1 MRVVLVRHGQ
11 TEMNAHGVYRGRIN
25 VSLSARGIEEAR
37 AMGRVL
43 EKAQLDLIYSSPLN
57 RAIETAR
64 EIASFHPGIAVETAE
79 EFTDMNFGKWQ
90 GLSVPEVEMRFPE
103 SYRIW
108 VRRPDQ
114 ADIACGE
121 NLRVVRKRA
130 LAGLKRIVS
139 LRPEATVVV
148 VSHGVVNKVLLCALL
163 GAPVG
168 AFWHV
173 KQDNGALNLLEY
185 SSLGAKVFL
194 MNYVC
199 HLASI
204 PRRISDMDHSST
216 PVGPTTDDE
225 RQYDT

>member
-43 EKAQLDLIYSSPLN
+43 ETAQLDLIYSSPLN

-64 EIASFHPGIAVETAE
+64 EIASFHPGIGVETAE

-103 SYRIW
+103 AYRIW

-114 ADIACGE
+114 AEIACGE

-130 LAGLKRIVS
+130 LAGLKRIAVS
-139 LRPEATVVV
+139 PSGSNRCRGFTWGSEQSSSVRAPWRA
-148 VSHGVVNKVLLCALL
+148 SQRLLACKT
-163 GAPVG
+163 G
-168 AFWHV
+168 
-173 KQDNGALNLLEY
+173 
-185 SSLGAKVFL
+185 
-194 MNYVC
+194 
-199 HLASI
+199 
-204 PRRISDMDHSST
+204 
-216 PVGPTTDDE
+216 
-225 RQYDT
+225 

>member
-37 AMGRVL
+37 AIGRVL

-57 RAIETAR
+57 RAIETAH
-64 EIASFHPGIAVETAE
+64 EIASFHLGIVVETAE
-79 EFTDMNFGKWQ
+79 EFTDMDFGKWQ
-90 GLSVPEVEMRFPE
+90 GLSVPEVEIQFPE
-103 SYRIW
+103 SYRNW

-163 GAPVG
+163 GAPVS
-168 AFWHV
+168 AFWRV

-185 SSLGAKVFL
+185 SSLGSKIFL

-204 PRRISDMDHSST
+204 PRLISEMDHSSPSGRT
-216 PVGPTTDDE
+216 YH
-225 RQYDT
+225 R

>member
-37 AMGRVL
+37 AIGRVL

-57 RAIETAR
+57 RAIETAH
-64 EIASFHPGIAVETAE
+64 EIASFHLGIVVETAE
-79 EFTDMNFGKWQ
+79 EFTDMDFGKWQ
-90 GLSVPEVEMRFPE
+90 GLSVPEVEIQFPE
-103 SYRIW
+103 SYRNW

-139 LRPEATVVV
+139 LRSGSNRCRSFTWGSEQSPSVRAPRCA
-148 VSHGVVNKVLLCALL
+148 SQRLLACET
-163 GAPVG
+163 G
-168 AFWHV
+168 
-173 KQDNGALNLLEY
+173 
-185 SSLGAKVFL
+185 
-194 MNYVC
+194 
-199 HLASI
+199 
-204 PRRISDMDHSST
+204 
-216 PVGPTTDDE
+216 
-225 RQYDT
+225 